1 MGWASGTC
9 IMEGV
14 IAGALDGMPNDI
26 ESRKRFYR
34 QVIPVF
40 EGYDWDTQDECLEMD
55 QAFDEVM
62 WELHPDWMAA
72 D

>member
-1 MGWASGTC
+1 
-9 IMEGV
+9 
-14 IAGALDGMPNDI
+14 MPNDNDA
-26 ESRKRFYR
+26 RKILYR
-34 QVIPVF
+34 EVIPEF
-40 EGYDWDTQDECLEMD
+40 EDYDWDTQDECLEMD